1 MHRPAICAA
10 LGLLLL
16 AGCDGSSRT
25 SIDGP
30 DHVVLILIDTLRADH
45 LGGWGYE
52 PGSTPALDRLASE
65 GVRFER
71 AISQSSW
78 TAPSVLSL
86 FTGRYLADDRLDLPG
101 ELTTL
106 AECFQRAGWATRAFI
121 YNDIINEENGFRR
134 GFDEFTQ
141 HVPYTADEPV
151 AQWLASRA
159 GEKTFTY
166 VHLNE
171 PHDPYLP
178 EDPSFHRRLKEPG
191 EVDPE
196 RMAYYRSVSEELGLS
211 DHDAS
216 VRHIAKEIAGYDDD
230 VSFTD
235 WRVGNLL
242 EALERSGQSGS
253 SAELV
258 TADHG
263 EGLRT
268 RVAYHTGKRKEA
280 EDAGEDP
287 TLVNTLMPTHGNQVS
302 HELVHV
308 PLILRA
314 PGLPAGRAIAEL
326 VENVDI
332 APTLLHLA
340 DVAPPENLPGRS
352 LLDLLEDPEAWTEAK
367 PYAFSTTRFASR
379 VETQDGWQLILPTEL
394 GMCAEELTTE
404 LYDLKADPRA
414 RRNIASEHPERVEH
428 MSRLAEERRAIG
440 IRRGATSMNAGDLSA
455 DALKVLDA
463 LGYTGSIVD
472 EVREE
477 FARATFAELLA
488 LFAESDP
495 CVVRLEIAR
504 ALKGRELA
512 AEEEAAIREL
522 MAGERWPAV
531 QKALSEALG
540 EG

>member
-71 AISQSSW
+71 AFSQSSW

-86 FTGRYLADDRLDLPG
+86 FTGRYLADDRLSLPG

-141 HVPYTADEPV
+141 HVPYTSDEPV
-151 AQWLASRA
+151 AQWLESRA
-159 GEKTFTY
+159 GRKTFTY

-171 PHDPYLP
+171 PHDPYRP

-191 EVDPE
+191 ELDPE

-211 DHDAS
+211 DRDAS

-242 EALERSGQSGS
+242 AALEESGQ
-253 SAELV
+253 ADRAAVLI

-263 EGLRT
+263 EGLWT
-268 RVAYHTGKRKEA
+268 RVAFRQGQREEA
-280 EDAGEDP
+280 AEAGEAP
-287 TLVNTLMPTHGNQVS
+287 TLVNTLMPTHGNQVN

-308 PLILRA
+308 PLILRS
-314 PGLPAGRAIAEL
+314 PGLPAGRAIAEV

-332 APTLLHLA
+332 VPTLLHLA
-340 DVAPPENLPGRS
+340 DVAPPEGLPGRS
-352 LLDLLEDPEAWTEAK
+352 LLDLLADPTAWATSK
-367 PYAFSTTRFASR
+367 PIAFSTTRFAST
-379 VETQDGWQLILPTEL
+379 VVSQDGWQLILPTEL
-394 GMCAEELTTE
+394 GMCSEELTTE

-414 RRNIASEHPERVEH
+414 RRNLASEHPERVEH
-428 MSRLAEERRAIG
+428 LSRLAGERRAIG
-440 IRRGATSMNAGDLSA
+440 IRRGTTSMDAGDLSA

-477 FARATFAELLA
+477 LAGSSTAELLA

-504 ALKGRELA
+504 ALKGRPHS
-512 AEEEAAIREL
+512 AEEEAAIREHL
-522 MAGERWPAV
+522 AGEAMPSVR
-531 QKALSEALG
+531 KALSEVLD
-540 EG
+540 